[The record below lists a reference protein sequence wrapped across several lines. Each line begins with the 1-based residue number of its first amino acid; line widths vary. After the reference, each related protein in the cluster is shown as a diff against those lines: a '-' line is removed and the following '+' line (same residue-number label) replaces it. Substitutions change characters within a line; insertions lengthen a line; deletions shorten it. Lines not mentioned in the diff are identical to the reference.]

1 MTDRTLRPFRFG
13 TGLGRAVGSD
23 TLIDRALHV
32 EKLGFSTVAVADHVS
47 APLAPLIA
55 LQAVA
60 DATTTLRTTM
70 NMLDQDFRHPVML
83 AKELATLDV
92 LSGGRVE
99 VGIGAGWMKED
110 YEQTGIVF
118 DRPAVRIER
127 LEEVVIILKGLF
139 ACGTFSFEGKHF
151 TITGVE
157 GTPRPMQQPRPPIMI
172 GGGARKVLSVA
183 GRQADI
189 VGLTAPNTGGS
200 VWITADGYS
209 ADALAG
215 KVGWI
220 RDAAGDRFDD
230 IELAIAP
237 MGVVVSDDPQAG
249 ARAILETLER
259 VVAPLGGAVDLTADG
274 VLESPNFAVGSIEQI
289 CDKLISLR
297 ERYGV
302 NYFSLGFGTAIDTV
316 VPIIEALKG
325 V

>member
-1 MTDRTLRPFRFG
+1 LE
-13 TGLGRAVGSD
+13 
-23 TLIDRALHV
+23 V
-32 EKLGFSTVAVADHVS
+32 ERLGFSTVAVADHLV

-60 DATTTLRTTM
+60 DATTTLRPTM

-110 YEQTGIVF
+110 YEKTGIVF

-139 ACGTFSFEGKHF
+139 AGATFSFEGKHF
-151 TITGVE
+151 TITGIE

-172 GGGARKVLSVA
+172 GGGGRKILSVA
-183 GRQADI
+183 GRHADI
-189 VGLTAPNTGGS
+189 VTLTAPKPGS
-200 VWITADGYS
+200 VSITAEGYS
-209 ADALAG
+209 ADALAEQ
-215 KVGWI
+215 VDWI

-230 IELAIAP
+230 IELAISA
-237 MGVVVSDDPQAG
+237 MGIVVTNDPQAA
-249 ARAILETLER
+249 ARGILETLAR
-259 VVAPLGGAVDLTADG
+259 LVTPLGGAVDLTADG
-274 VLESPNFAVGSIEQI
+274 LLASPSFAVGSIEQI

-302 NYFSLGFGTAIDTV
+302 SYFSLGFGTAIDTV
-316 VPIIEALKG
+316 APIIAALKG